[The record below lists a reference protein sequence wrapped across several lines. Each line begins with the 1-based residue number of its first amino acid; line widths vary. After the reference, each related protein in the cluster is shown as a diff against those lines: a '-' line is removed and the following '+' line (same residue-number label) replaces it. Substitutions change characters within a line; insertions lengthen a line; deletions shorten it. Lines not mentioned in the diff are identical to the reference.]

1 MNEPPTER
9 LLTLCYRPITVPA
22 FTYQLTANY
31 LWFPPQTFTSSPL
44 LRPATTS
51 SSTSLQPANQVA
63 SCFPSWSNHSTRQHS
78 LFMLWDGGTLRVPCP
93 NKSCTVVPSLLRP
106 SNTAVPTATFTR
118 QSREG
123 DGSAD
128 PFPYRAD
135 TPPFRRLLKS
145 SAGTDLFH

>member
-1 MNEPPTER
+1 M
-9 LLTLCYRPITVPA
+9 LLTNHSACFHLPA
-22 FTYQLTANY
+22 HSKLP
-31 LWFPPQTFTSSPL
+31 LVSSSDFHVIPL

-106 SNTAVPTATFTR
+106 SNTAVPTT
-118 QSREG
+118 
-123 DGSAD
+123 
-128 PFPYRAD
+128 
-135 TPPFRRLLKS
+135 LKEL
-145 SAGTDLFH
+145 GRH